1 MNSAQ
6 RPPHHRIEACSSALR
21 RRLWNVQR
29 TDALGP
35 RIRQAAYDLHQRAY
49 RLRGHMAQRIG
60 ARRRVRRRTWASIT
74 VQRLSLNAVVAPN
87 RPRKVSDACRF
98 GKSEISLAP
107 SGKSVIKEMPFLEK
121 PAEGKHVEPTGQ
133 RSDFVEI
140 ARRNGDFK
148 KNYGTWIGA
157 FLYLRSLTA
166 ARGRSF
172 CWLSLNCA
180 LLSAALTWLAKLGRW

>member
-1 MNSAQ
+1 MSAVAEDRGMNSAQ

-21 RRLWNVQR
+21 RRLGNVQR

-107 SGKSVIKEMPFLEK
+107 SGKSVIKEMPSLK
-121 PAEGKHVEPTGQ
+121 SQ
-133 RSDFVEI
+133 RRAS
-140 ARRNGDFK
+140 
-148 KNYGTWIGA
+148 TWNRPDSTRTLSKSQGA
-157 FLYLRSLTA
+157 TETSRKTMELGLALFFT
-166 ARGRSF
+166 
-172 CWLSLNCA
+172 CA
-180 LLSAALTWLAKLGRW
+180 H